1 MTVPVAALMYLF
13 GELGLL
19 FGTDTAVNVNDFVGD
34 AILLVLNLL
43 IVRDLSEHIDLIGI
57 FCSRA

>member
-1 MTVPVAALMYLF
+1 MIVPVAALMYLC

-34 AILLVLNLL
+34 DILLVLNLL

-57 FCSRA
+57 FCS

>member
-57 FCSRA
+57 FCS